1 MLEFLFRLFL
11 FGVGC
16 VALADTF
23 VAPVTESVV
32 LDLHTQFTRR
42 ALGTNYTLHF
52 GRSRTGSCSVGCGTY
67 RALSDGDEL
76 LLTTTRIG
84 RECVKI
90 ERHGEEI
97 LRDAHWRWWRVLVAV
112 VFFAA
117 AFGKVQ
123 WSSSSDSLF

>member
-97 LRDAHWRWWRVLVAV
+97 LRTGAGGACWLRSCSSRLRLARCNGQAAV
-112 VFFAA
+112 IRCFEC
-117 AFGKVQ
+117 
-123 WSSSSDSLF
+123 